1 MISKVT
7 EPCILWG
14 DIQIPTEKDISVS
27 IDLKDHK
34 ALNPLWGHSNPN
46 WKSQIIIEMITK
58 MT

>member
-1 MISKVT
+1 MIPKMT

-14 DIQIPTEKDISVS
+14 DIQIPTEKDNSVS

-34 ALNPLWGHSNPN
+34 TLHPLWRYLNPN